1 MALGIVSRSPLSYV
15 DKDSVVKYIRTLMN
29 DASPLPFVAQAQLH
43 EQRIAIIDQQT
54 AFTYLDLLDASSR
67 IAVALLAGRR
77 DLREARVGFLITPGF
92 QWVAAQWGIGRAG
105 GIAVPLPLNAVQPEL
120 EYTID
125 DAQVSI
131 LMFDAPGAA
140 RLAHLAETRG
150 LRTIRCDTLP
160 EDHAS
165 ELPEISTAR
174 RAMILYTSGTT
185 SQPKGV
191 VTTHANITAQIVS
204 LVEAWEWKASDQTVL
219 CLPLHHVHGIV
230 NVVCCALWSG
240 ARCHILPRFDA
251 SAIWDLIA
259 GDCLTVFM
267 AVPTVYV
274 KLIAAWESALPA
286 RREALSRSCA
296 RLRLMVSGSAAL
308 PVSTLKRW
316 KEISGHTLLERYGM
330 TEIGMALS
338 NPLKGKRIPGSVG
351 TPLPG
356 VTIQLAGE
364 DGQPVHPGTAGE
376 IWIHGPGVFDEYW
389 GKPEATRDAFRDGWF
404 LTGDT
409 AVLENG
415 TYRILGRTSID
426 ILKTGGHKVS
436 ALEIEEALR
445 AHPAI
450 AECAVVGVPD
460 PEWGQRV
467 AAALVLKEGST
478 LKITGLRDWAR
489 EFLSPY
495 KLPTKLLLLDSLPRN
510 AMGKIVKPAISAMF
524 QDASTADSV
533 G

>member
-1 MALGIVSRSPLSYV
+1 
-15 DKDSVVKYIRTLMN
+15 
-29 DASPLPFVAQAQLH
+29 
-43 EQRIAIIDQQT
+43 
-54 AFTYLDLLDASSR
+54 
-67 IAVALLAGRR
+67 
-77 DLREARVGFLITPGF
+77 
-92 QWVAAQWGIGRAG
+92 
-105 GIAVPLPLNAVQPEL
+105 
-120 EYTID
+120 
-125 DAQVSI
+125 
-131 LMFDAPGAA
+131 
-140 RLAHLAETRG
+140 
-150 LRTIRCDTLP
+150 
-160 EDHAS
+160 
-165 ELPEISTAR
+165 
-174 RAMILYTSGTT
+174 
-185 SQPKGV
+185 
-191 VTTHANITAQIVS
+191 
-204 LVEAWEWKASDQTVL
+204 
-219 CLPLHHVHGIV
+219 
-230 NVVCCALWSG
+230 
-240 ARCHILPRFDA
+240 
-251 SAIWDLIA
+251 
-259 GDCLTVFM
+259 M

-274 KLIAAWESALPA
+274 KLIAAWEAAPPA

-316 KEISGHTLLERYGM
+316 EEISGHTLLERYGM

-376 IWIHGPGVFDEYW
+376 IWIRGPGVFDEYW

-415 TYRILGRTSID
+415 AYRILGRTSID

-436 ALEIEEALR
+436 ALEIEETLR

-478 LKITGLRDWAR
+478 LDITGLRNWAR
-489 EFLSPY
+489 ESLSSY
-495 KLPTKLLLLDSLPRN
+495 KLPTKLLLLDALPRN

-524 QDASTADSV
+524 QDASTADSI

>member
-1 MALGIVSRSPLSYV
+1 
-15 DKDSVVKYIRTLMN
+15 
-29 DASPLPFVAQAQLH
+29 
-43 EQRIAIIDQQT
+43 
-54 AFTYLDLLDASSR
+54 
-67 IAVALLAGRR
+67 
-77 DLREARVGFLITPGF
+77 
-92 QWVAAQWGIGRAG
+92 
-105 GIAVPLPLNAVQPEL
+105 
-120 EYTID
+120 
-125 DAQVSI
+125 
-131 LMFDAPGAA
+131 
-140 RLAHLAETRG
+140 
-150 LRTIRCDTLP
+150 
-160 EDHAS
+160 
-165 ELPEISTAR
+165 
-174 RAMILYTSGTT
+174 
-185 SQPKGV
+185 
-191 VTTHANITAQIVS
+191 
-204 LVEAWEWKASDQTVL
+204 
-219 CLPLHHVHGIV
+219 
-230 NVVCCALWSG
+230 
-240 ARCHILPRFDA
+240 
-251 SAIWDLIA
+251 
-259 GDCLTVFM
+259 M

-274 KLIAAWESALPA
+274 KLIAAWEAAPPA
-286 RREALSRSCA
+286 SREALSRSCA

-316 KEISGHTLLERYGM
+316 EEISGHTLLERYGM

-376 IWIHGPGVFDEYW
+376 IWIRGPGVFDEYW

-415 TYRILGRTSID
+415 AYRILGRTSID

-436 ALEIEEALR
+436 ALEIEEVLR

-478 LKITGLRDWAR
+478 LDITGLRNWAR
-489 EFLSPY
+489 ESLSSY
-495 KLPTKLLLLDSLPRN
+495 KLPTKLLLLDALPRN

-524 QDASTADSV
+524 QDASTADSI